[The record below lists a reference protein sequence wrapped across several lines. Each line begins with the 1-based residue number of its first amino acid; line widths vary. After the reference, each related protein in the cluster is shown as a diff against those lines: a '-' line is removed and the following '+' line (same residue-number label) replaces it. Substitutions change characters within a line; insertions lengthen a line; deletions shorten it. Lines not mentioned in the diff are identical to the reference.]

1 MKKLI
6 VILFFA
12 SILLARQS
20 LAFAGNFGSP
30 RPTTVPGGFALG
42 FGYFHYES
50 KWGPEDDTFFG
61 ISDIWDEV
69 EAKSDRVYVQG
80 SFSFLKNWEVYARVG
95 AADMRLE
102 DAFAGIEDFKD
113 DYQPFGT
120 AGIRGLFYN
129 GGSWGIGPFA
139 QVNYVFTDFENEIS
153 EVGIIDG
160 MPVHVSDK
168 RKYENPWDISAGV
181 AFYMKQGIVNFY
193 GGPFFYWGKA
203 DTEDDIEL
211 IDVETDTLLLSA
223 SGPTTYE
230 EKGNLGGYLG
240 VQVSLGKGFNLE
252 VEVIGRKRIGFGTA
266 LTYSF

>member
-12 SILLARQS
+12 SILAWQS

-30 RPTTVPGGFALG
+30 KPTTVPGGFALG
-42 FGYFHYES
+42 VGYHHYES
-50 KWGPEDDTFFG
+50 KWEPEDDSFFG

-80 SFSFLKNWEVYARVG
+80 SFSFLKNWEVYARFG
-95 AADMRLE
+95 AADMKLE
-102 DAFAGIEDFKD
+102 DAFSGLADFKG
-113 DYQPFGT
+113 DYGPYGT

-139 QVNYVFTDFENEIS
+139 QVNYVFTDFENDIS

-160 MPVHVSDK
+160 MLVHVSDK
-168 RKYENPWDISAGV
+168 RKHENQRDISAGV
-181 AFYMKQGIVNFY
+181 AVYMKQGIVNFY
-193 GGPFFYWGKA
+193 GGPFLYWGKV

-211 IDVETDTLLLSA
+211 TDVETDALLLSA
-223 SGPTTYE
+223 SDSTTYE

-252 VEVIGRKRIGFGTA
+252 FEVIGKKRIAFGSA

>member
-6 VILFFA
+6 VLIFFA
-12 SILLARQS
+12 SILLAWQS

-30 RPTTVPGGFALG
+30 KPVAVPGGFALG
-42 FGYFHYES
+42 VGYHHYES
-50 KWGPEDDTFFG
+50 KWKPQDDSFFG

-80 SFSFLKNWEVYARVG
+80 SFSFLKNWEVYARFG
-95 AADMRLE
+95 GTDMRLE
-102 DAFAGIEDFKD
+102 DAFAELQDFKG
-113 DYQPFGT
+113 DYEPYGT

-160 MPVHVSDK
+160 MLVHLSDK
-168 RKYENPWDISAGV
+168 RKHEKQWDISAGV

-193 GGPFFYWGKA
+193 GGPFLYWGKV

-211 IDVETDTLLLSA
+211 IDVENDALLLSA
-223 SGPTTYE
+223 SDSTTYE
-230 EKGNLGGYLG
+230 ERGNLGGYLG
-240 VQVSLGKGFNLE
+240 VQVSLGKDFNLE
-252 VEVIGRKRIGFGTA
+252 VEVIRKKRIGFGTA
-266 LTYSF
+266 LTCSF